1 VAEPPAPDAG
11 APLWL
16 EAGSTAGDGAAP
28 GEVPA
33 TTTLGPM
40 GIVEESSS
48 SKKLRVAGSEGDVD
62 ISEKGNKDS
71 SNTT

>member
-11 APLWL
+11 TPPWL
-16 EAGSTAGDGAAP
+16 EAGSTAAP

-48 SKKLRVAGSEGDVD
+48 SKKLRVAGSKGDVD